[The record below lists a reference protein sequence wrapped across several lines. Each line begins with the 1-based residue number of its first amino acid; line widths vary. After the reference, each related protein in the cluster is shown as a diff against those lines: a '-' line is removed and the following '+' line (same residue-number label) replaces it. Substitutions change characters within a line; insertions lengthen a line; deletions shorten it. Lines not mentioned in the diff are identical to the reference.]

1 MKTVLLTGACGGI
14 GSAIARAL
22 DATGHHLLLL
32 DLDPLALE
40 ALDDG
45 LQGDHTLVPFDLWRS
60 GFDAY
65 VRLAEL
71 IQEDHGKLDAVI
83 NLAAVCGGLRPLA
96 HADPTG
102 WLQGLQVN
110 LTAPLWLFQT
120 LLPLMQAAAA
130 PRFIVSLH
138 REHRTQSAYWHSYGI
153 AQAALTQLVHDLYQE
168 KHAYPTLGFA
178 IVDPGWVDTPLS
190 RSVFPAGQPHWQS
203 ADSIAPHY
211 LAALT
216 GDPDQLEHYP

>member
-1 MKTVLLTGACGGI
+1 MKTILLTGACGGI
-14 GSAIARAL
+14 GQALARAL
-22 DATGHHLLLL
+22 DAEGHHLLLL
-32 DLDPLALE
+32 DLDPLSLE
-40 ALDDG
+40 ALDDE
-45 LQGDHTLVPFDLWRS
+45 LRGDHTLVPFDLWRS
-60 GFDAY
+60 GYDAY
-65 VRLAEL
+65 RRLAAM
-71 IQEDHGKLDAVI
+71 IGEDHGKLDAQI
-83 NLAAVCGGLRPLA
+83 HLAAVCGGLRPLI
-96 HADPTG
+96 HDDPES

-120 LLPLMQAAAA
+120 QRELLQAGDN
-130 PRFIVSLH
+130 PRVIFSLH
-138 REHRTQSAYWHSYGI
+138 SQHRVQSAYWHSYGI

-203 ADSIAPHY
+203 ADAVAPHY

-216 GDPDQLEHYP
+216 GDSDQLEHYP

>member
-14 GSAIARAL
+14 GSAVARAL
-22 DATGHHLLLL
+22 DAAGHHLLLL

-65 VRLAEL
+65 IRLAGL
-71 IQEDHGKLDAVI
+71 IQEDHGKLDAII

-138 REHRTQSAYWHSYGI
+138 
-153 AQAALTQLVHDLYQE
+153 
-168 KHAYPTLGFA
+168 
-178 IVDPGWVDTPLS
+178 LS
-190 RSVFPAGQPHWQS
+190 LIH
-203 ADSIAPHY
+203 I
-211 LAALT
+211 
-216 GDPDQLEHYP
+216 

>member
-14 GSAIARAL
+14 GSAVARAL
-22 DATGHHLLLL
+22 DAAGHHLLLL

-65 VRLAEL
+65 VRLAGL

-120 LLPLMQAAAA
+120 LLPLMQAATA

-168 KHAYPTLGFA
+168 
-178 IVDPGWVDTPLS
+178 
-190 RSVFPAGQPHWQS
+190 
-203 ADSIAPHY
+203 
-211 LAALT
+211 
-216 GDPDQLEHYP
+216 